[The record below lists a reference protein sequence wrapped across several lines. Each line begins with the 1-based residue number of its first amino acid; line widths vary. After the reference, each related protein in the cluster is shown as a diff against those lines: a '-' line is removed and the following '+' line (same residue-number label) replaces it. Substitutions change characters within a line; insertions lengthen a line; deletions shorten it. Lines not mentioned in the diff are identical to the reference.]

1 MLEFSAVLIAKQRCE
16 WNKKKIENDHKLNK
30 PKVKQAWK
38 VPIDKSATKYLKN
51 EANDDND
58 VEGKDQILALS
69 QFVNYLSFPKNI
81 PPYRKADI
89 VAFIVFTGFYLGF
102 NLIYFYVCINY

>member
-16 WNKKKIENDHKLNK
+16 WNKTIENDHKLNK
-30 PKVKQAWK
+30 PKVEQAWK
-38 VPIDKSATKYLKN
+38 VPTDKWSTEYLEN
-51 EANDDND
+51 EANGAND
-58 VEGKDQILALS
+58 IKDKDQVLGFRI
-69 QFVNYLSFPKNI
+69 FVNYLSFPKNI

-89 VAFIVFTGFYLGF
+89 VAFIVFTGFYLCF